1 MGEAGATDRRGFLK
15 AVGAGIGGL
24 VIGGLAGY
32 LGGQTTVQP
41 ETITRTVTTTVGGA
55 AQTVTKTV
63 TVGDTARPTPTT
75 PIKLGS
81 QNFFTGPGALLGL
94 PSAYGTRM
102 GVKEI
107 NDAGGIMGRQIELL
121 ERDEG
126 PSDATLREFRK
137 LVLEDKIDYYIGL
150 VSSGNTPTVGPEA
163 EEQKILT
170 LFVDGCTDILFERAV
185 PNPFYIFR
193 ITNIQSSDA
202 ITAAVGTMKLL
213 VERGL
218 IPENP
223 KITGIH
229 PDYAY
234 GRLIHDFYN
243 TAMKKMLPDAE
254 ILDQQFP
261 GLFKVTDFSAQITS
275 MLQQNADLAV
285 VSLWGG
291 DYVNWYKQAIGFGLF
306 DKMKVV
312 TTLTFG
318 GSPQAVG
325 KDHPDGHVG
334 GVHANYWFTNP
345 DWELWPVN
353 GEFVKKFSEMWNEY
367 PSFEAE
373 GAYVGM
379 QMLKD
384 TIEIAAQE
392 VGGYPEDEEVVP
404 VMERY
409 STYGPAGYIQ
419 VRKQNHQCYKNAVIG
434 VTGESPEYDFEV
446 MSEVLVLPIE
456 KVSAPAEY
464 PTSKSWLDSWPEGY
478 KP

>member
-1 MGEAGATDRRGFLK
+1 MSGTDRRGFLK
-15 AVGAGIGGL
+15 AVGAGVGGL
-24 VIGGLAGY
+24 IVGGLAGY
-32 LGGQTTVQP
+32 FGAPPKEVVKT
-41 ETITRTVTTTVGGA
+41 ETVTTTVGGA

-63 TVGDTARPTPTT
+63 TVGQTARPTPSG

-102 GVKEI
+102 AVKEI
-107 NDAGGIMGRQIELL
+107 NDAGGILGRKIELL

-137 LVLEDKIDYYIGL
+137 LVLEDKIDYYMGL
-150 VSSGNTPTVGPEA
+150 ISSGNTPTVGPEA
-163 EEQKILT
+163 EENKVLT

-213 VERGL
+213 VDRGL

-243 TAMKKMLPDAE
+243 TAMQKMLPDAE

-275 MLQQNADLAV
+275 MIQQQPDLAV

-325 KDHPDGHVG
+325 KDHPTGHVG

-345 DWELWPVN
+345 DWTLWPLN
-353 GEFVKKFSEMWNEY
+353 GEFVKKFKDMWDEY

-373 GAYVGM
+373 GAYVGGY
-379 QMLKD
+379 MLKD
-384 TIEIAAQE
+384 AIEIAAQE
-392 VGGYPEDEEVVP
+392 VGGYPDDEEVIP
-404 VMERY
+404 VLETY

-419 VRKQNHQCYKNAVIG
+419 VRKKNHQCYKNAVIG
-434 VTGESPEYDFEV
+434 MTGTSPEYDFAV

-464 PTSKSWLDSWPEGY
+464 NTSKQWLESWPVGFR
-478 KP
+478 P

>member
-1 MGEAGATDRRGFLK
+1 MGEASGATDRRGFLK

-32 LGGQTTVQP
+32 FGSQATGPANTVT
-41 ETITRTVTTTVGGA
+41 ETVTRTVAGA
-55 AQTVTKTV
+55 AQTVT
-63 TVGDTARPTPTT
+63 VGGTARPTPTT

-81 QNFFTGPGALLGL
+81 QYFFTGPAALLGL
-94 PSAYGTRM
+94 PAAYGVRM
-102 GVKEI
+102 AVKEI
-107 NDAGGIMGRQIELL
+107 NDAGGILGRKIEIL

-137 LVLEDKIDYYIGL
+137 LVLEDKIDYYTGL
-150 VSSGNTPTVGPEA
+150 ISSGNTPTVGPEA
-163 EEQKILT
+163 EEQKVLT
-170 LFVDGCTDILFERAV
+170 LFTDGCTDILFEQAV

-202 ITAAVGTMKLL
+202 VTAAVGTVKLL
-213 VERGL
+213 VERGV

-223 KITGIH
+223 RITGIH

-261 GLFKVTDFSAQITS
+261 GLFQVTDFSAHITS
-275 MLQQNADLAV
+275 MLQQNADLAI

-291 DYVNWYKQAIGFGLF
+291 DYVNWYKQAIGYGLF
-306 DKMKVV
+306 DKMKVA

-334 GVHANYWFTNP
+334 GVHANYWFTYP
-345 DWELWPVN
+345 DWTIWPVN
-353 GEFVKKFSEMWNEY
+353 GEFVKKFKEMFGEY
-367 PSFEAE
+367 PSFEGE
-373 GAYVGM
+373 GAYVGIY
-379 QMLKD
+379 MLKGA
-384 TIEIAAQE
+384 IETAAAE
-392 VGGYPEDEEVVP
+392 VGGYPEDEEIVKVL
-404 VMERY
+404 ENY
-409 STYGPAGYIQ
+409 ATYGPAGYIQ
-419 VRKQNHQCYKNAVIG
+419 VRKKNHQCYKNAVIG
-434 VTGESPEYDFEV
+434 VTGKSPEYDFEV

-464 PTSKSWLDSWPEGY
+464 PTSKSWLESWPSGY
-478 KP
+478 RP